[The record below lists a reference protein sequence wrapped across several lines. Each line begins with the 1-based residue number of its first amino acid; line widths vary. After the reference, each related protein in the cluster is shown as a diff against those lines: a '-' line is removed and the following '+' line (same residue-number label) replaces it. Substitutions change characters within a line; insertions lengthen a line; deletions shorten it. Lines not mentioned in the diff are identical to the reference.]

1 MKQDKFDLSWI
12 TQRENYD
19 NNSRSSLL
27 NDFLINSKDRIN
39 NIIDL
44 GCGTGS
50 FLRWCFKNKININK
64 IIMIDHNKK
73 LLNQAPVIFAKYFR
87 EKNFLFNKFSRRRFE
102 IENISKTKNVE
113 IILKEDDISS
123 ALQKINQY
131 NIISLSAIADLLSKT
146 FIRKLLNK
154 ISSNKLIYFSI
165 CFNGIIKWNPTNKFD
180 KYIINNFNRHQKQD
194 KGTGLALGSECVKY
208 IKSYSQKKKYKCLKK
223 DSSWFIKSNKQLDQI
238 FQHQYIKTIIKAL
251 KEDDITDRNIL
262 KEWHAERT
270 KKIESKKSNL
280 VVKHDDILII
290 T

>member
-1 MKQDKFDLSWI
+1 MKQDKFNLSWI

-27 NDFLINSKDRIN
+27 NNFLIKNKDRIN

-50 FLRWCFKNKININK
+50 FLRWCFKNKIAINK

-73 LLNQAPVIFAKYFR
+73 LLNQAPIIFSKYFR
-87 EKNFLFNKFSRRRFE
+87 EKKFLFNKISRRKFE
-102 IENISKTKNVE
+102 VENTLKTKNIE

-123 ALQKINQY
+123 ALQQINQY
-131 NIISLSAIADLLSKT
+131 NLISLSAVADLLSKT

-154 ISSNKLIYFSI
+154 VSSNKLIYFSI
-165 CFNGIIKWNPTNKFD
+165 CFNGIIKWNPINKFD

-194 KGTGLALGSECVKY
+194 KGTGLALGSECAKY
-208 IKSYSQKKKYKCLKK
+208 IKSYSQKKGYKCLKK
-223 DSSWFIKSNKQLDQI
+223 DSSWLVKSNKQPDQL

-251 KEDDITDRNIL
+251 KEDDITDKNIL